1 MVVRLRCCSKYQVKM
16 LSACTRIKCPS
27 YDKYSFHVLDIR
39 VVEGFLMQNYLQNLL
54 PIPNNSLGSA
64 NNLCKLGNGLGA
76 YIQALLNEAQN
87 KYGNCIH
94 TRIKPSN

>member
-1 MVVRLRCCSKYQVKM
+1 MHVLEMPIIWQ
-16 LSACTRIKCPS
+16 I
-27 YDKYSFHVLDIR
+27 FIQVLDILE
-39 VVEGFLMQNYLQNLL
+39 VEGFFMQNYLKHLL

-87 KYGNCIH
+87 K
-94 TRIKPSN
+94 